1 MSYLLKE
8 PTLKTTVIIDRIE
21 EGFAVIELD
30 SENYIDIPL
39 KYLPPGVK
47 EGDKLILQIEAPL

>member
-1 MSYLLKE
+1 M
-8 PTLKTTVIIDRIE
+8 KTKVTIDRIE

-30 SENYIDIPL
+30 SDNYIDIPL

-47 EGDKLILQIEAPL
+47 EGDKLILDFEKSK

>member
-1 MSYLLKE
+1 M
-8 PTLKTTVIIDRIE
+8 KTKVIIDRIE

-30 SENYIDIPL
+30 EDNTIDVPL

-47 EGDKLILQIEAPL
+47 EGQALILDIEKA

>member
-1 MSYLLKE
+1 M
-8 PTLKTTVIIDRIE
+8 KTKVIIDRIE

-30 SENYIDIPL
+30 EDNTIDVPL

-47 EGDKLILQIEAPL
+47 EGQALIMIIEKE

>member
-1 MSYLLKE
+1 M
-8 PTLKTTVIIDRIE
+8 KTKVIIDRIE

-30 SENYIDIPL
+30 EENYIDVPL

-47 EGDKLILQIEAPL
+47 EGQALILSLDIN